1 MVNIN
6 KLRATFL
13 LIKGSLF
20 PVKRDGIRFTFPENG
35 SRTGIAPEAF
45 SSALAEIDSL
55 LRPDNTLE
63 LHFDD
68 ALSPAAPFL
77 LFRLKSYGFSGCRAV
92 VTSHGI
98 LLTAL
103 R

>member
-20 PVKRDGIRFTFPENG
+20 PVNRHGIRFTPPENG
-35 SRTGIAPEAF
+35 SRTELAPEAF
-45 SSALAEIDSL
+45 SSALAQIESL
-55 LRPDNTLE
+55 LRPDHTLE

-77 LFRLKSYGFSGCRAV
+77 LFRLKSSGFSGCLAV
-92 VTSHGI
+92 ATGEGI